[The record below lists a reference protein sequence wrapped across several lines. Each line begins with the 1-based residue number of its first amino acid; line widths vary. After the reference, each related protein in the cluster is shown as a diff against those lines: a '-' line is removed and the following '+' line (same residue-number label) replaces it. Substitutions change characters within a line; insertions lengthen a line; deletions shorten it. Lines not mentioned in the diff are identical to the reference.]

1 MGDFLSS
8 MGLGGT
14 NEYTYQGKLS
24 DGSMGWNSDPAVFQP
39 GSINNYKQ
47 TGTSGGLGSIL
58 GGDGDS
64 GMLGGAMGT
73 LGGLGSLY
81 GMYQSF
87 GMKQDYMDMMKE
99 QMGMAREQW
108 GITKD
113 EINSINNTKARL
125 NAQYNSQDTYTAPA
139 KI

>member
-1 MGDFLSS
+1 MSIELPRL
-8 MGLGGT
+8 GLGDYDNGYANQNVNT
-14 NEYTYQGKLS
+14 
-24 DGSMGWNSDPAVFQP
+24 WNSDNQI
-39 GSINNYKQ
+39 GGNNSFDFKNWGQQYKD
-47 TGTSGGLGSIL
+47 SGLGSIL
-58 GGDGDS
+58 GNGEDS
-64 GMLGGAMGT
+64 GMLGGAIGT
-73 LGGLGSLY
+73 IGGLGSLY

-87 GMKQDYMDMMKE
+87 GMKDDYMDMMKE